1 MEEQASRLKLG
12 STPDSYNMVLSCR
25 LPSYG
30 PDSLAIRPFG
40 EKNFEEEHH
49 VDVRLGHSC
58 EVDLGKE
65 KADPNF
71 QDNGGEFRRWCP

>member
-1 MEEQASRLKLG
+1 MYSFVAIIHYSLVVATLLE
-12 STPDSYNMVLSCR
+12 LSCAQ
-25 LPSYG
+25 
-30 PDSLAIRPFG
+30 SLAQT
-40 EKNFEEEHH
+40 ENNFEEEHH

-58 EVDLGKE
+58 EVDLRKE